1 MILNNL
7 IKKLIDLLGGYS
19 DKKVYIEL
27 LKHDKENDT
36 YKYYRINIT
45 EVSEGGDLDS
55 EEYTT
60 IVGYID
66 SCVEIESDYK
76 LTKRKIIIHD

>member
-36 YKYYRINIT
+36 YKYYKIVYNIYKIN
-45 EVSEGGDLDS
+45 
-55 EEYTT
+55 
-60 IVGYID
+60 
-66 SCVEIESDYK
+66 
-76 LTKRKIIIHD
+76 

>member
-7 IKKLIDLLGGYS
+7 IRKLIDLLGGYS

-27 LKHDKENDT
+27 LKHDKE
-36 YKYYRINIT
+36 
-45 EVSEGGDLDS
+45 
-55 EEYTT
+55 
-60 IVGYID
+60 
-66 SCVEIESDYK
+66 SDYK

>member
-36 YKYYRINIT
+36 DKYYRINIT
-45 EVSEGGDLDS
+45 EVSEGGSPLN

-60 IVGYID
+60 IVGHID

>member
-36 YKYYRINIT
+36 DKYYRINIT
-45 EVSEGGDLDS
+45 EVSEGGSPLN